1 MVELKKALAAG
12 GYDVS
17 KNNSQVY
24 KAVRGLVRTETLVQ
38 TAGKGT
44 LESYRFNT
52 QKLTDKR
59 MRTRAARK
67 KDAGKRLQEC
77 AVVKLSAATVKAK
90 PTSRAVPGK
99 KPAKPVKKAKPRA
112 KASPARQAKPT
123 SRAVPGKKPA
133 KPVKKAKPRAKASPA
148 KQAKNSQ
155 RKKDAKGKTKGT
167 QKKKGVKMVYIYAR

>member
-52 QKLTDKR
+52 QVTAFKVHYLLCCYS
-59 MRTRAARK
+59 
-67 KDAGKRLQEC
+67 KD
-77 AVVKLSAATVKAK
+77 
-90 PTSRAVPGK
+90 
-99 KPAKPVKKAKPRA
+99 
-112 KASPARQAKPT
+112 
-123 SRAVPGKKPA
+123 
-133 KPVKKAKPRAKASPA
+133 
-148 KQAKNSQ
+148 
-155 RKKDAKGKTKGT
+155 
-167 QKKKGVKMVYIYAR
+167 YACHFT